1 MKTFNCVRL
10 HHVQEEVMPHVITTL
25 FRIVVHPSFIVLGNS
40 HFSWI
45 PIVRI
50 LTGTVIFLR
59 PEVLRIIHVRIVH
72 EPIVVLS
79 GCVGRVLTA
88 VSLLLSLSGLHVAQP
103 NNRRYEQR

>member
-1 MKTFNCVRL
+1 
-10 HHVQEEVMPHVITTL
+10 MPHVITTL
-25 FRIVVHPSFIVLGNS
+25 FRIVVHPSFIVLRDS

-50 LTGTVIFLR
+50 LAGTVVFLR

-79 GCVGRVLTA
+79 GCVGRILA
-88 VSLLLSLSGLHVAQP
+88 SVSLLLNWLLSLSGLHVAQS
-103 NNRRYEQR
+103 NNRRDEQR